1 MELAREAQS
10 SIRSQSHRTEG
21 GTCFHCQKHGHWARA
36 RPYKSPNDK
45 PLSIDSPDFPDI
57 QCRCGAG
64 TCVIRIS
71 RTPRNPGRKF
81 YACPA
86 KMMGGD
92 CNFFKW
98 CDTVTDHEISK
109 SPQSPPPP
117 SSIPMCSC
125 GAGICRISMEKFGPN
140 AGRRSFICPVKKDK
154 EFINVFFPKLG
165 YGEQLFGLELNF
177 DEKEKGDSDS
187 PELAPHNTKSILWL
201 LNIFLYAKQT
211 YGSECIHCHMPQG
224 QGACNFFQWE
234 DAQVNTKVNDV
245 DETKQCSTHQSA
257 GISQQDTETGKS
269 CSLKEEPLSFQHL
282 ERVENS
288 PVKENS
294 CPSNPEAVLGLSE
307 ERNMLLIEDRGHD
320 EISKFHS
327 LKLHNAADVTSLGV
341 FPSYDP
347 IFVPTDVECDVE
359 CLSNLSQSPS
369 DLLRLTHGQDAQTLD
384 VLLEPP
390 GLTNPPNILGG
401 NAVISGSIWAAFR
414 QAALHVQ
421 NELLTLLELM
431 NPQDHESMVREANS
445 AFAGLDRLG
454 IDYRPFYERVKKFI
468 GCASTLAQIESTI
481 RNDLASQELMNSY
494 RSKMSHYENISRVH
508 SKAMG
513 AFTSSDDRLHFLQK
527 EAIRVREMLLQ
538 IETQLS
544 CCEVETA
551 VLEIHLL
558 QISQDML
565 ETKQNLEGVYKAAG
579 QNHPTSTA
587 ERS

>member
-1 MELAREAQS
+1 M
-10 SIRSQSHRTEG
+10 
-21 GTCFHCQKHGHWARA
+21 
-36 RPYKSPNDK
+36 
-45 PLSIDSPDFPDI
+45 
-57 QCRCGAG
+57 
-64 TCVIRIS
+64 
-71 RTPRNPGRKF
+71 
-81 YACPA
+81 CP
-86 KMMGGD
+86 
-92 CNFFKW
+92 
-98 CDTVTDHEISK
+98 
-109 SPQSPPPP
+109 
-117 SSIPMCSC
+117 C

-140 AGRRSFICPVKKDK
+140 AGRRSFICPVKK
-154 EFINVFFPKLG
+154 
-165 YGEQLFGLELNF
+165 
-177 DEKEKGDSDS
+177 
-187 PELAPHNTKSILWL
+187 
-201 LNIFLYAKQT
+201 
-211 YGSECIHCHMPQG
+211 G

-269 CSLKEEPLSFQHL
+269 CSLKEGALSFQHL

-307 ERNMLLIEDRGHD
+307 ERNMLLIENGGHD

-327 LKLHNAADVTSLGV
+327 LKLHNAADVTSLEDLVHEISRLNVLGWLGRLAFPPPRCLTVPPPKPLFCCV

-384 VLLEPP
+384 GLLEPS

-431 NPQDHESMVREANS
+431 DPQDHESMVREANS

-579 QNHPTSTA
+579 QTIQLQQQREA
-587 ERS
+587 ERSAAKEAMERARVELRQ